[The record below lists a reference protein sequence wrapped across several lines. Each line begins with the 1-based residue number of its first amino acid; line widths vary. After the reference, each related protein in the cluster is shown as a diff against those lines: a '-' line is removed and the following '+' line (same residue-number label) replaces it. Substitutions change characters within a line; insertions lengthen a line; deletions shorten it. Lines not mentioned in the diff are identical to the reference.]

1 MGLGAP
7 RTNGG
12 GCRPGGDAGWQ
23 FQPKAVNDGTH
34 SCLSLLCLQL
44 NQEPH
49 VLPIIFMHVGPIYH
63 EFDVNSFRED
73 RRGRKGQAAVDERTT
88 SGCVD

>member
-23 FQPKAVNDGTH
+23 FQLKAVKDGPHH
-34 SCLSLLCLQL
+34 SVLSVPSLCLQL

-49 VLPIIFMHVGPIYH
+49 VLHIIFMHVGPIYH
-63 EFDVNSFRED
+63 EFDVNSFHTLRGQERE
-73 RRGRKGQAAVDERTT
+73 KGTG
-88 SGCVD
+88 GCR